1 MFETFLS
8 DLKNRLRPAG
18 LASVRPSADAAVA
31 ESLGREILAARAR
44 RLELLEESKDLLIGI
59 PMEDRSDL
67 VDRLAA
73 RFALFVWDLPASERD
88 HDAGPF
94 GLLDHSLEVARRA
107 VGELVRPSFRPSEDP
122 AVNYREQ
129 PVWAYSGF
137 VLGLLHDL
145 GKVLDLDVLAP
156 GGESPWNP
164 ASEPLGLFLKRL
176 GRAGSGRECWRWKK
190 GRGLNGHVPKGEAL
204 VPAVLPSAAR
214 SLLGQRL
221 GILLRAFTRSYE
233 VGVEDWGR
241 GPGGRV
247 VQVVRHWDR
256 TLAKGETIAT
266 STPPAPIFA
275 MAATP
280 SPIVDP
286 APMDEPDSMEGTLDQ
301 DPSPKSAYPASAPEA
316 THERTPAPAAASLVK
331 GPRSADKKPPSPQQ
345 QLPEDEGRIR
355 TELAPARLIETIR
368 TWVRAGTVSR
378 NNSQADMFVSPEY
391 LWLKYPQAFMDILE
405 GAGLHWSG
413 KLGERLLQALLK
425 HPQVAPLGP
434 PDEDALVPATPTS
447 RAEDA
452 LHFVRIKSAGF
463 LPDKELATLGVW
475 SPGLTI
481 VRSGTPENSAPANR
495 SIGMRRAS

>member
-1 MFETFLS
+1 MFAPILNWVMGADRRRTGALAPVPATDPLEAVGWKILS
-8 DLKNRLRPAG
+8 
-18 LASVRPSADAAVA
+18 
-31 ESLGREILAARAR
+31 ARRR
-44 RLELLEESKDLLIGI
+44 RLEILEETRDLLIGL
-59 PMEDRSDL
+59 PMQARPSL

-73 RFALFVWDLPASERD
+73 RFALYVWDLPASERD

-176 GRAGSGRECWRWKK
+176 GRAGSGRECWRWKI

-214 SLLGQRL
+214 NLLGQRL

-233 VGVEDWGR
+233 EGVEDWGR
-241 GPGGRV
+241 GPAGRV

-256 TLAKGETIAT
+256 MLAKGETIAT
-266 STPPAPIFA
+266 STPPAPMFA

-286 APMDEPDSMEGTLDQ
+286 APMEEPESMEGTLDQ
-301 DPSPKSAYPASAPEA
+301 DPAPKSADPTSAPEA
-316 THERTPAPAAASLVK
+316 PPERTPAPVVATSVKAPRAA
-331 GPRSADKKPPSPQQ
+331 DNKPTSPQQ
-345 QLPEDEGRIR
+345 QLSEDEGRIR

-368 TWVRAGTVSR
+368 TWVRAGNVSR

-413 KLGERLLQALLK
+413 KLGARLLQALLK
-425 HPQVAPLGP
+425 HPQVEPLGP
-434 PDEDALVPATPTS
+434 PDEDALVSATPTS
-447 RAEDA
+447 RTEDT
-452 LHFVRIKSAGF
+452 LHFIRIKSAGF
-463 LPDKELATLGVW
+463 LPDRELATLGLW
-475 SPGLTI
+475 SPGLTV
-481 VRSGTPENSAPANR
+481 VRSGTSEHSAPANR